1 MKLFMTVGV
10 IISLAASSGAQ
21 PVSLS
26 GKSEVSKKHEVSK
39 GETLWG
45 LSDKYYGNP
54 FKWGKIYNANLDR
67 IANPDLIY
75 PNDEITIPEITET
88 VMPVPEETAELYTE
102 KAADT
107 ASVSVGEVS
116 SPAVAKVKAPNFEPM
131 EPSMEMPADQREWA
145 AGPATVVPKNW
156 KADGVIIS
164 RINDGTDEDNDSL
177 TVPGDRVRIKVR
189 KPALFRPGEIISA
202 YIMGA
207 TAYDKK
213 TNKKLGRELQK
224 TGNLEVLSVKK
235 NIVKAR
241 VIKSNTSVDSGQVI
255 KR

>member
-21 PVSLS
+21 PVRLS
-26 GKSEVSKKHEVSK
+26 GKPEVVKKHEVSK

-45 LSDKYYGNP
+45 ISDKYYGDP
-54 FKWGKIYNANLDR
+54 FKWEKIYNANLDK
-67 IANPDLIY
+67 IANPNLIY
-75 PNDEITIPEITET
+75 PSDEITIPEMTET
-88 VMPVPEETAELYTE
+88 VISVPEETAEIYTE

-116 SPAVAKVKAPNFEPM
+116 SPVSAKVKAPDFETM
-131 EPSMEMPADQREWA
+131 DPSMEMPVDQREWA
-145 AGPATVVPKNW
+145 AGPATIVPKNW

-164 RINDGTDEDNDSL
+164 KINDGTDAENDSL

-213 TNKKLGRELQK
+213 TNKKLGLELQK
-224 TGNLEVLSVKK
+224 TGILEVLSVKK

-255 KR
+255 MK